1 MSTFKLHINILEG
14 NVIALP
20 YSRTKLIKDKIE
32 VPYLEAM
39 GQKHDKHDTFAVYY
53 T

>member
-14 NVIALP
+14 NVIASP
-20 YSRTKLIKDKIE
+20 YSRTILIKDK
-32 VPYLEAM
+32 VGVSYLEAIC
-39 GQKHDKHDTFAVYY
+39 QKHDKHDTFTVFY